1 VKCALSTCIVIAFSV
16 IALTLSDRAE
26 AATKNAKGR
35 GVSQADQQVNT
46 STAAVVP
53 PPVHNWGGFYTGV
66 NADIAWGQFDP
77 VTSTVSD
84 GAISRAVPQV
94 NAAGRQKAGPFGFSG
109 GVQAGYNW
117 QSGSWVAGIEG
128 DVSYLHLN
136 FPAVAYAQ
144 FSPFTSNTGVI
155 NAYANANWVAT
166 LRPRLGF
173 ASGSWL
179 YYVTGGLAF
188 TQFDDDFALSV
199 DTAAGGNFF
208 EQSAEIK
215 GFRVGYAAGGG
226 VEHAIDNNW
235 SVRAEYQH
243 VGFGRVT
250 AKQVAIDDPSQVTTQ
265 SADLQANFLRLGLN
279 YRFGSVDPAAR
290 ADAAISFA
298 PPDTGSIWNRSN
310 WEFDVGTRAF
320 FSNGLAEESNPL
332 FASPPTPFVLSRL
345 FWGNMNSLAGET
357 YARVDHASGWFVKG
371 NLGAGGISN
380 GSLNDEDFPAFSVNS
395 GYSNTLSKITGSLS
409 YATLDLGYTLLK
421 SPGAKFG
428 AFVGYNYYSEQALGH
443 SCVQLADGDSCFG
456 VTTNYLIISQDDH
469 YNSMRVGLSS
479 EFMLTDRLKFTAD
492 AAYVPL
498 ANMSGVDYH
507 NARGAYFPETDSDGY
522 GTMMEAAFSYNV
534 TDHWNVG
541 AGGRYWSWTMRHG
554 TSESV
559 FETLGSSPPS
569 MEANNYATRR
579 YGAFVQ
585 SGYHWGD
592 TTHANTSEVSVLA
605 RGPMNWSGVYVG
617 GHLGGAWST
626 AAWTDPFG
634 PTVSG
639 DGSENVPYFGDV
651 TKAHGPLGGGQ
662 VGANW
667 QFGSWVYGL
676 EGDASY
682 TTLRGDNTCFSGIGG
697 INCEHVV
704 NVLTT
709 LTTRAGLA
717 WDRALVYLKGG
728 GAWTNTTYNLDGN
741 TFALSMGQASSHID
755 TLGWVAGIGLEYAI
769 TNHWTTRFEYNHIG
783 LGTVTPSFP
792 TFPIINT
799 QRIGISQSV
808 DTLELGVNYKFD
820 LFAADMASN

>member
-1 VKCALSTCIVIAFSV
+1 MGGVVKPAISLRIA
-16 IALTLSDRAE
+16 IASLAVFTAGAVAAKKPAKIPAVE
-26 AATKNAKGR
+26 APPLP
-35 GVSQADQQVNT
+35 
-46 STAAVVP
+46 AV
-53 PPVHNWGGFYTGV
+53 HDWSGFYAGMNV
-66 NADIAWGQFDP
+66 GIAWGQFDP
-77 VTSTVSD
+77 VTSTVRGGTIAAGPVSL
-84 GAISRAVPQV
+84 I
-94 NAAGRQKAGPFGFSG
+94 NAAGQQNAGPFGFSG

-136 FPAVAYAQ
+136 FPAVVYVP
-144 FSPFTSNTGVI
+144 FSPFNTNTGVI

-179 YYVTGGLAF
+179 YYVTGGLAL

-199 DTAAGGNFF
+199 DTAGGGNFF
-208 EQSAEIK
+208 EQSSEIK
-215 GFRVGYAAGGG
+215 GFHVGYVAGGG
-226 VEHAIDNNW
+226 IEHAIDNNW
-235 SVRAEYQH
+235 SVRTEYQH

-250 AKQVAIDDPSQVTTQ
+250 ARQTAIDAPQAITQ
-265 SADLQANFLRLGLN
+265 SADLDADIVRLGLN
-279 YRFGSVDPAAR
+279 YRFGGADPAA
-290 ADAAISFA
+290 AAGGSFA
-298 PPDTGSIWNRSN
+298 PQDSGSIWTKSN

-320 FSNGLAEESNPL
+320 FSNGLDEESNPL
-332 FASPPTPFVLSRL
+332 FGVPPVVLSRL

-371 NLGAGGISN
+371 NLGAGGIFN
-380 GSLNDEDFPAFSVNS
+380 GTLNDEDFPAFGVNS
-395 GYSNTLSKITGSLS
+395 GYSNTLSKITGSLG
-409 YATLDLGYTLLK
+409 YATLDLGYTILRA
-421 SPGAKFG
+421 PGAKLG
-428 AFVGYNYYSEQALGH
+428 AFVGSNYYSEQALGH

-469 YNSMRVGLSS
+469 YNSMRIGLSS
-479 EFMLTDRLKFTAD
+479 EFMLTDRLKFVAD

-498 ANMSGVDYH
+498 VNMSGVDYH

-522 GTMMEAAFSYNV
+522 GTMMEGVFSYNV
-534 TDHWNVG
+534 TDHWDIGV
-541 AGGRYWSWTMRHG
+541 GGRYWAWTMRHG

-569 MEANNYATRR
+569 PEPNNYGTRR

-592 TTHANTSEVSVLA
+592 TTRANVDAPVVA
-605 RGPMNWSGVYVG
+605 RGPMNWNGVYVG

-626 AAWTDPFG
+626 AAWADPFG
-634 PTVSG
+634 PTASP
-639 DGSENVPYFGDV
+639 DGSENVPYFGDI

-662 VGANW
+662 AGANW
-667 QFGSWVYGL
+667 QFGPWVYGV

-682 TTLRGDNTCFSGIGG
+682 TTLRGDNTCFSGLGG

-704 NVLTT
+704 NALAT
-709 LTTRAGLA
+709 LAGRAGFA
-717 WDRALVYLKGG
+717 WDRSLLYLKGG

-741 TFALSMGQASSHID
+741 TFALSLGQASSHID

-769 TNHWTTRFEYNHIG
+769 TDHWTTRFEYDHIG
-783 LGTVTPSFP
+783 LGNVTPSFP
-792 TFPIINT
+792 TFPFVDA
-799 QRIGISQSV
+799 QRIGVSQSV
-808 DTLELGVNYKFD
+808 DTLELGVNYKLDWFGQNI
-820 LFAADMASN
+820 ASN